1 MTKEWKMAIGNKRK
15 YAPLFAQ
22 NRTLETGSQKR
33 KWRNLA
39 SKEKRRAIKA
49 HWAQISDELKRPRD
63 FYESFKPFLSD
74 KSKEEAKLPQGLTSK
89 L

>member
-1 MTKEWKMAIGNKRK
+1 M
-15 YAPLFAQ
+15 
-22 NRTLETGSQKR
+22 
-33 KWRNLA
+33 A

-49 HWAQISDELKRPRD
+49 HCAQISDELKRPRD

-74 KSKEEAKLPQGLTSK
+74 KTKEEAKLPQGLTSK